1 MALYGMQ
8 QERGFQLGLEY
19 MANGNFDDQGRP
31 IIAGRPVEV
40 IVKDDEVPLKKQ
52 SRLRRN

>member
-1 MALYGMQ
+1 MQ